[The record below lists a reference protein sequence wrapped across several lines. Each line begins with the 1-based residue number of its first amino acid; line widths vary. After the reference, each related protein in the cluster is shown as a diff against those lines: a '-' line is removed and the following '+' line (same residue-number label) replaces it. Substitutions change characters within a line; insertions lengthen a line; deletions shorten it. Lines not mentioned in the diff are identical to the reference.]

1 MEVFKS
7 KYSMNDIFMAEN
19 RALRLKSERKRLGLI
34 QKQCAK
40 IIECGDASWI
50 RYEKYGEPMNQEQI
64 YTLCDAGFDM
74 AYVVF
79 GIRFDERLKDIKP
92 EHIEVLRLLNN
103 ADENIQA
110 KVIQMIRVMCSEV

>member
-1 MEVFKS
+1 
-7 KYSMNDIFMAEN
+7 MNDIFIAKN

-50 RYEKYGEPMNQEQI
+50 RYEKYGEPLNQDQI
-64 YTLCDAGFDM
+64 AALQAAGFDM
-74 AYVVF
+74 LFVVF
-79 GIRFDERLKDIKP
+79 GLKENDQFNVIKP
-92 EHIEVLRLLNN
+92 EHLEMLRLLNN

>member
-1 MEVFKS
+1 MG
-7 KYSMNDIFMAEN
+7 DIFTAEN

-50 RYEKYGEPMNQEQI
+50 RYEKYGEPLNQDQI
-64 YTLCDAGFDM
+64 AALQEAGFDM

-79 GIRFDERLKDIKP
+79 GIRFDERLKNIKP
-92 EHIEVLRLLNN
+92 EHLEMLRLLNN
-103 ADENIQA
+103 VDENIQA
-110 KVIQMIRVMCSEV
+110 KVIQMTRVMCSEV